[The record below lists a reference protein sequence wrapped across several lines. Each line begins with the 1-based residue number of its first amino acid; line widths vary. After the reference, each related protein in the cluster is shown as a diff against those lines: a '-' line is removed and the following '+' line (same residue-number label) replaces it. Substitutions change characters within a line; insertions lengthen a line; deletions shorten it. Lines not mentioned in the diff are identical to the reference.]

1 MTQTSPRVGGLL
13 GDTSSPSS
21 GVVTMRR
28 SLPDPDSRAQV
39 LRARRKHTEQVLL
52 MIVYTVVELWAA
64 VAVVVLLKDD
74 GVLAVAASV
83 VLAGLLLALWD
94 SWRTLLKFG
103 RALRAWLPEELPAE
117 EPEPVRVSRLVRL

>member
-1 MTQTSPRVGGLL
+1 
-13 GDTSSPSS
+13 
-21 GVVTMRR
+21 MRR
-28 SLPDPDSRAQV
+28 SLPDPDSRVQV

>member
-1 MTQTSPRVGGLL
+1 
-13 GDTSSPSS
+13 
-21 GVVTMRR
+21 MRQ

-64 VAVVVLLKDD
+64 VAVVVLLQDD

-103 RALRAWLPEELPAE
+103 RALRAWLPDELPAG
-117 EPEPVRVSRLVRL
+117 EPEPVRVSNLVRL